1 MSATVISFEDF
12 NKSKSESIEQTAI
25 VSRRPVSVLVHWSE
39 SGDFEKETLYPFAD
53 FECKALSSAFAHAG
67 GGYLKTKIT
76 VNFDDGET
84 YACRVDLAAHD
95 ELGFQHH
102 VLQMIEFSNTDK
114 GRAAYAADDW
124 QALLNFVKT
133 IDFDTSAA
141 SIKENEKLGIELDQI
156 AKAAEKAAEQA
167 AKEAADAE
175 AEALILAM
183 TTDPEFSHLAQ
194 IGYYADA
201 VAVAKNI
208 RADLKKHFKG
218 CKFSVRKS
226 TSGAIYINWTD
237 GPTRKAVDNIVNRY
251 KAGSFDTMS
260 DCYEFADS
268 CFSRNFGSVSYVF
281 TSRHTETAR
290 ELAELIFK
298 RDGLECDSQ
307 EAWELSNELS
317 EHGGAWT
324 YEGKPLDVD
333 ALRSNAKPLAAPMV
347 EFVAQEK
354 PKFKAVNL
362 GGSWRVDVSLYADS
376 GSYSRIAAASAASA
390 NRAAWALFVAD
401 FAPFGPLPQLMIPNP
416 KDSAAVP
423 DLVSLDAAREN
434 QDAER
439 AAHSL
444 IGAALSADFIPY
456 YSAAIAA
463 LAVYSSKIV
472 RFWADENR
480 REIVDRETLI
490 GAAGRVRFSV
500 ERLSTEITR
509 LIDDS
514 ITYDLYH
521 GKDSGALVAAVEAES
536 AHNLK
541 IKEQNAAPFAAA
553 FAAFTDG
560 IEQRR
565 ERLEQRAARVSAESD
580 RRYQMAHNSAS
591 AIPFGQPILVGHH
604 SERADRN
611 RRARIH
617 DNFGKAFALAD
628 KAEYLAEKAESIGSG
643 GISSA
648 DPSAVLKLTEKLEA
662 LEKSQNMM
670 KQANAAIR
678 TGNLEKLPELGLSQS
693 NIDELLNPRHSN
705 RKGFQPWALQNN
717 NANIK
722 RVKDRIREI
731 ALTQQPST
739 EEPTIHGI
747 AKRDLID
754 GRVCFYFEDKPPEDV
769 RKLLRSYAF
778 NWAPSRKAWVRKA
791 TANGLHAGK
800 VIAKKLEDLYES
812 V

>member
-12 NKSKSESIEQTAI
+12 NKSKSEAIEQAAT
-25 VSRRPVSVLVHWSE
+25 VTRRPVSVLVHWSE
-39 SGDFEKETLYPFAD
+39 SGDFENETIYPFAD
-53 FECKALSSAFAHAG
+53 FESKALSSAFANAG
-67 GGYLKTKIT
+67 GGYLKTKTT

-84 YACRVDLAAHD
+84 YVCRVDLAAHD

-102 VLQMIEFSNTDK
+102 VLQMIEFSNTEK

-124 QALLNFVKT
+124 QALLDFVKT

-167 AKEAADAE
+167 AKEAAAAQ

-208 RADLKKHFKG
+208 RADLKKHFRG

-237 GPTRKAVDNIVNRY
+237 GPTRKAVDKIVNRY

-307 EAWELSNELS
+307 ETWELSNELS
-317 EHGGAWT
+317 ELGGAWT

-333 ALRSNAKPLAAPMV
+333 ALRSNAKPLAAPVV

-376 GSYSRIAAASAASA
+376 GSYSGIAAASAASA
-390 NRAAWALFVAD
+390 NRAAWGRFVAD
-401 FAPFGPLPQLMIPNP
+401 FAPFGPLPQIMIPNP
-416 KDSAAVP
+416 KDSAPIP
-423 DLVSLDAAREN
+423 DLVSLDAVREN
-434 QDAER
+434 QAAER

-509 LIDDS
+509 LIADS

-521 GKDSGALVAAVEAES
+521 GKDSGPLVAAVEAES

-560 IEQRR
+560 IEQHR

-611 RRARIH
+611 RRARIN

-628 KAEYLAEKAESIGSG
+628 KADYLAEKAENLGSG

-648 DPSAVLKLTEKLEA
+648 DPAAVLKLTEQLTQ
-662 LEKSQNMM
+662 LEKVQEKM
-670 KQANAAIR
+670 KRANALIR
-678 TGNLEKLPELGLSQS
+678 SGKESQLSELGFSEAEIEQ
-693 NIDELLNPRHSN
+693 LLNPRHHSK
-705 RKGFQPWALQNN
+705 KGFQAFTLQNN

-722 RVKDRIREI
+722 RIRDRIRTL
-731 ALTQQPST
+731 AVNQTPT
-739 EEPTIHGI
+739 DGEPLQCGQGVIT
-747 AKRDLID
+747 RED
-754 GRVCFYFEDKPPEDV
+754 GRICIEFDGKPSDDI
-769 RKLLRSYAF
+769 RALLKSNAYK
-778 NWAPSRKAWVRKA
+778 WAPSRKKWVRIA
-791 TANGLHAGK
+791 TANA
-800 VIAKKLEDLYES
+800 IAELKYLTEKMAKL
-812 V
+812 